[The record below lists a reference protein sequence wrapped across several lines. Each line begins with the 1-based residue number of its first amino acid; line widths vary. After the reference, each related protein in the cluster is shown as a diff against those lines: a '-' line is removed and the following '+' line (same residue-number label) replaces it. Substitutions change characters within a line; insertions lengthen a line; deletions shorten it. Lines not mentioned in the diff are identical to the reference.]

1 MNDKMKPAL
10 MGGLALGVLTILS
23 SVIPA
28 AGCCSCL
35 WAIGGGTLAAYLY
48 IKKSPAPV
56 QIGDGA
62 ALGALAG
69 AIGGLL
75 YLIIGTPLAYA
86 LTSAQMEA
94 LTEQVRQQTGVT
106 LPLSGLALFF
116 VIGIVRVFI
125 CIVLAI
131 IGGLIGVAIFE
142 KRRGPSAGPPP
153 PPPPPQPPP
162 SYGGEPTQPGAGYS
176 TFGSGS

>member
-10 MGGLALGVLTILS
+10 MGGVALGVLTILS
-23 SVIPA
+23 SVVPA

-48 IKKSPAPV
+48 IKKSPVPV

-75 YLIIGTPLAYA
+75 YLIIGIPLAYA
-86 LTSAQMEA
+86 LTSAVMEA
-94 LTEQVRQQTGVT
+94 QMEQVRQQTGVT
-106 LPLSGLALFF
+106 IPLSGLALFF
-116 VIGIVRVFI
+116 VSGIVGV
-125 CIVLAI
+125 CIYIALAT

-142 KRRGPSAGPPP
+142 KRKGPSAGPPP
-153 PPPPPQPPP
+153 PPPQPPP
-162 SYGGEPTQPGAGYS
+162 NYGGEPTQPGAGYS